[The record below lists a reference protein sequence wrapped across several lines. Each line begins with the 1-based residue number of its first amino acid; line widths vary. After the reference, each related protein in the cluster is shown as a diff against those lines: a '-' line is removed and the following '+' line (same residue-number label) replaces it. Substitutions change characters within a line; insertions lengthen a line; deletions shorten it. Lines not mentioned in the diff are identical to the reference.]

1 MDSQIHG
8 VVGQMKDTIKNEEKE
23 LAEKTGIETSISGEE
38 MEDYMKTVIEEL
50 ARSRKKSIPK

>member
-8 VVGQMKDTIKNEEKE
+8 VVVQMKDTIKNEEKE